1 MQHDVLAPANL
12 EYAVEPLQ
20 NFVDPFLLEITER
33 RSSLND
39 DRFALEHGLDFPEL
53 IGSECRPGGYQVT
66 DVICSAEFWCDF
78 DRAGEVDGFGLDG
91 VLAQIFLERFDIAGS
106 DALVVETIRAGILGA
121 IRYRDGQPTMAEVER
136 VNLIE

>member
-1 MQHDVLAPANL
+1 MSSIASSPTFAQPVFLPAQP
-12 EYAVEPLQ
+12 AV
-20 NFVDPFLLEITER
+20 R
-33 RSSLND
+33 CSGLND
-39 DRFALEHGLDFPEL
+39 DRFALEYSLDFPEL

-78 DRAGEVDGFGLDG
+78 DRAGEVDGFGIDG